1 MYQPA
6 ALQKGDKIGI
16 VSPAGKIEQGKID
29 AAVNALEN
37 LGLKVVLG
45 NHIFD
50 EYHQFA
56 GRDLNRLKDF
66 QQMLDDSEIKAIL
79 CSRGGYGCVRL
90 LELVD
95 FDLFLRKPK
104 WIIGYS
110 DITVFHSYLNN
121 ILEVESL
128 HSVMPINFRDDPTG
142 KSTET
147 LFLGMFGTIED
158 YNIPPHSFNRLGVAE
173 GEIIGGNLSILYSLR
188 GTIMDFEMHGKILFI
203 EDVGEELY
211 HIDRMMHNLRLGGK
225 LSELQALVVGGFS
238 GMKAGNPKFG
248 KSAYEIIKESVSN
261 YSYPVVFGFPAG
273 HLNDNWTIPLGRYVK
288 INVDEEKVGFTWYKN
303 KGY

>member
-16 VSPAGKIEQGKID
+16 ISPAGKIDPEKVGI
-29 AAVNALEN
+29 AVTKLED

-45 NHIFD
+45 KHVFD

-56 GRDLNRLKDF
+56 GRDLNRLKDL
-66 QQMLDDSEIKAIL
+66 QQMLDDPEIKAIL
-79 CSRGGYGCVRL
+79 CARGGYGCVRI
-90 LELVD
+90 LEYVD

-104 WIIGYS
+104 WIVGYS

-128 HSVMPINFRDDPTG
+128 HSVMPINFLDDESG
-142 KSTET
+142 KSVQS
-147 LFLGMFGTIED
+147 MFDGIMGKVED
-158 YNIPPHSFNRLGVAE
+158 YQIPSNDLNRLGVAE
-173 GEIIGGNLSILYSLR
+173 GELIGGNLSILYSLR
-188 GTIMDFEMHGKILFI
+188 GTIMDFETHGKILFI

-211 HIDRMMHNLRLGGK
+211 HLDRMMNNLRMGGK

-238 GMKAGNPKFG
+238 LMKEGEPKFG
-248 KSAYEIIKESVSN
+248 KTAYEIIQESVSN
-261 YSYPVVFGFPAG
+261 YSFPVVYGFPAG
-273 HLNDNWTIPLGRYVK
+273 HINDNWTLPLGRYVK
-288 INVDEEKVGFTWYKN
+288 INVDVNEVKFTWH
-303 KGY
+303 